1 MFHRL
6 FGCTAAA
13 VLPKQDS
20 GTSQIQVNPTKVRE
34 QMGHPVHVSL
44 YKHHISRMET
54 EADVAVVS
62 SALRGFLSYLEAN
75 RAKFF
80 TSKNYVEAGEDYIS
94 RAAQEAE

>member
-1 MFHRL
+1 
-6 FGCTAAA
+6 
-13 VLPKQDS
+13 
-20 GTSQIQVNPTKVRE
+20 
-34 QMGHPVHVSL
+34 
-44 YKHHISRMET
+44 MET

-94 RAAQEAE
+94 RAAQEAEWRRFLWDDRDRPRMRTSVWVRDFKSITQESEYSTAEGEI